1 MGSCDND
8 NDDADDAEN
17 DNDND
22 NDKYRILHGRV
33 GIRILSSRAENISH
47 EWAKR
52 NNAIKVVTY
61 RKMPVTA
68 MLWNSDMKL

>member
-33 GIRILSSRAENISH
+33 GIRKYLSRVSEANE
-47 EWAKR
+47 
-52 NNAIKVVTY
+52 
-61 RKMPVTA
+61 
-68 MLWNSDMKL
+68 

>member
-52 NNAIKVVTY
+52 TSKRYFQHEKTLLKSGSSLVIG
-61 RKMPVTA
+61 
-68 MLWNSDMKL
+68 

>member
-8 NDDADDAEN
+8 NDAADDAEN

-33 GIRILSSRAENISH
+33 GIRILSSRAENISLSLQ
-47 EWAKR
+47 
-52 NNAIKVVTY
+52 VLLTG
-61 RKMPVTA
+61 M
-68 MLWNSDMKL
+68 WNLKDIQNWLF

>member
-47 EWAKR
+47 E
-52 NNAIKVVTY
+52 
-61 RKMPVTA
+61 
-68 MLWNSDMKL
+68 